1 MKEETKKNVLNY
13 ILNVAIIILFGVC
26 AYLGFSLIMNAN
38 SGKESPSQQKLS
50 DTTQSKITNQPNLT
64 VQLEVLNGTGQSGV
78 AGIFTDF
85 LRKQGYDVVDYG
97 NYQSND
103 EPKTLIIDRTGNLL
117 KCKKI
122 ALSLGVNE
130 KNIIQ
135 QINPELY
142 IDASLVIGKDYKEL
156 KPFTEK

>member
-13 ILNVAIIILFGVC
+13 ILNIAIIILFGVC

-38 SGKESPSQQKLS
+38 SGKDIPPQQKLS
-50 DTTQSKITNQPNLT
+50 DTTKVKTNQPNLT
-64 VQLEVLNGTGQSGV
+64 VQLEVLNATSQSGV

-85 LRKQGYDVVDYG
+85 LRKQGFDVVDYG

-103 EPKTLIIDRTGNLL
+103 EPKTLIIDRTGNTL

-122 ALSLGVNE
+122 AASLGVNE

-142 IDASLVIGKDYKEL
+142 IDASVVIGKDYKEL

>member
-1 MKEETKKNVLNY
+1 LKEETKKNVLNY
-13 ILNVAIIILFGVC
+13 ILNIAIIILFGVC

-38 SGKESPSQQKLS
+38 SGKDIPPQQKLS
-50 DTTQSKITNQPNLT
+50 DTTKVKTNQPNLT
-64 VQLEVLNGTGQSGV
+64 VQLEVLNATSQSGV

-85 LRKQGYDVVDYG
+85 LRKQGFDVVDYG

-103 EPKTLIIDRTGNLL
+103 EPKTLIIDRTGNTL

-122 ALSLGVNE
+122 AASLGVNE

-142 IDASLVIGKDYKEL
+142 IDASVVIGKDYKEL

>member
-13 ILNVAIIILFGVC
+13 ILNIAIIILFGVC

-38 SGKESPSQQKLS
+38 SGKDIPPQQKLS
-50 DTTQSKITNQPNLT
+50 DTTKVKTNQPNLT
-64 VQLEVLNGTGQSGV
+64 VQLEVLNGTSQSGV

-85 LRKQGYDVVDYG
+85 LRKQGFDVVDYG

-103 EPKTLIIDRTGNLL
+103 EPKTLIIDRTGNNL

-122 ALSLGVNE
+122 AASLGVNE

-142 IDASLVIGKDYKEL
+142 IDASVVIGKDYKEL